1 MDITKLIRSNCQSF
15 EPYVAGKPI
24 ETIKRELGLT
34 KIIKLAS
41 NENSLGPSKKA
52 VKAIKDNAA
61 NVYFYPDSSS
71 YALKCAL
78 SKRYSV
84 SYDNIFTG
92 AGGDEII
99 EILAKLFFNEK
110 DEIVISKHSFVRYG
124 MAAQLMNSKAV
135 IVPMKDGFV
144 QDLPAMAEAATDK
157 TKAFFITNPNNPTGT
172 YNNKE
177 SLAAFL
183 SKVKPSTITG
193 QKPLVIL
200 DEAYFEYGA
209 LIRDYPNGLSL
220 LKEHDNLIIIRT
232 FSKIY
237 GLAGLRVGYAFASK
251 EIVDYVERIRP
262 PFNVNSIAQAAAIAS
277 LNDPAHVKKGQ
288 ALIKQEKKYLYGEFK
303 KLGLNFLETAANFI
317 LVDFSPLSGLQIFM
331 ELLRRGVI
339 IRAMGEYELPSWARV
354 TIGLHKE
361 NEFFIKKL
369 KEVLKK

>member
-1 MDITKLIRSNCQSF
+1 MDITKLIRSNCQGF

-71 YALKCAL
+71 YALKYAL

-84 SYDNIFTG
+84 SYDNVFTG

-183 SKVKPSTITG
+183 SKVKPSAITG

-209 LIRDYPNGLSL
+209 LIRDYPNGLSF

-317 LVDFSPLSGLQIFM
+317 LVDFSPLSGSEIFLG
-331 ELLRRGVI
+331 LLRKGVI

-369 KEVLKK
+369 KEVLK